1 MLFVYTYTLKMLSA
15 NYNVLFLVVTFI
27 YVLQIAKQDGAEV
40 EWYGTSDGEIYD
52 TISNVHFK
60 IQTPL

>member
-1 MLFVYTYTLKMLSA
+1 M
-15 NYNVLFLVVTFI
+15 
-27 YVLQIAKQDGAEV
+27 DGAEV
-40 EWYGTSDGEIYD
+40 EWYGTSNGEMYD